1 MDDLESP
8 ILQSN
13 ASRRGRETNEGR
25 RSTMSYAE
33 EMFGLA
39 GKTIAITGAGGVIAG
54 AMAEALLK
62 AGGNVSLWAH
72 RKAGAEAA
80 AARLTGAVPASADRL
95 LALEA
100 DAGDRVS
107 VRAALEK
114 TEQKFGAINVLI
126 NCAGGNKGKSPFL
139 DMDVA
144 LFEEVLKLN
153 LVAGL
158 VVPTQVVAARWIEK
172 KMRGCI
178 INLASMS
185 SFVPLS
191 GVWAYDAAK
200 AAVHNLTMAT
210 AREFAAY
217 GIRVN
222 ALAPGFFLG
231 NQNRA
236 LLVDQATGE
245 LTERGRAIIAHTPF
259 GRFGEVKELAGALL
273 FLASEAASGFVT
285 GVTLPVDGGYLVD
298 NI

>member
-1 MDDLESP
+1 
-8 ILQSN
+8 
-13 ASRRGRETNEGR
+13 
-25 RSTMSYAE
+25 MSYVE

-54 AMAEALLK
+54 AMAEALLR

-72 RKAGAEAA
+72 HQVSAEAA
-80 AARLTGAVPASADRL
+80 SRRLVESGAVEADAAAGRIQV
-95 LALEA
+95 LEA
-100 DAGDRVS
+100 DAADEQS
-107 VRAALEK
+107 VRAALAAA
-114 TEQKFGAINVLI
+114 EQKFGAVDVLI
-126 NCAGGNKGKSPFL
+126 NCAGGNRGMSRFL
-139 DMDVA
+139 DLDVK
-144 LFEEVLKLN
+144 LFEEVLSLN

-158 VVPTQVVAARWIEK
+158 VVPTRVVAARWMEEK
-172 KMRGCI
+172 KRGCI

-200 AAVHNLTMAT
+200 AAVHSLTMAT
-210 AREFAAY
+210 AKEFASF

-222 ALAPGFFLG
+222 ALAPGFFIG

-236 LLVDQATGE
+236 LLMDAATGE
-245 LTERGRAIIAHTPF
+245 LTERGRKIIAHTPF
-259 GRFGEVKELAGALL
+259 GRFGKVAELSGALL
-273 FLASEAASGFVT
+273 FLASETAAGFVT

>member
-1 MDDLESP
+1 
-8 ILQSN
+8 
-13 ASRRGRETNEGR
+13 
-25 RSTMSYAE
+25 MSYVE

-62 AGGNVSLWAH
+62 AGASVSLWAH
-72 RKAGAEAA
+72 RKESADAASQRLGESGAA
-80 AARLTGAVPASADRL
+80 ADRVL
-95 LALEA
+95 PLEA
-100 DAGDRVS
+100 DAASESS
-107 VRAALEK
+107 VRAALEA
-114 TEQKFGAINVLI
+114 TERRFGAVDILI
-126 NCAGGNKGKSPFL
+126 NCAGGNRGMSRFL
-139 DMDVA
+139 DLDVKQ
-144 LFEEVLKLN
+144 FEEVLRLN

-172 KMRGCI
+172 KARGCI

-200 AAVHNLTMAT
+200 AAVLSLTMAT
-210 AREFAAY
+210 AKEFASH

-222 ALAPGFFLG
+222 AIAPGFFIG

-236 LLVDQATGE
+236 LLVDAATGE
-245 LTERGRAIIAHTPF
+245 LTERGRKIIAHTPY
-259 GRFGEVKELAGALL
+259 GRFGKVSELAGALL
-273 FLASEAASGFVT
+273 FLASETAAGFVT

>member
-1 MDDLESP
+1 
-8 ILQSN
+8 
-13 ASRRGRETNEGR
+13 
-25 RSTMSYAE
+25 MSYAD

-62 AGGNVSLWAH
+62 AGGNVALWAH
-72 RKAGAEAA
+72 RKESADA
-80 AARLTGAVPASADRL
+80 AARRLVDAGGLAERL
-95 LALEA
+95 LALES
-100 DAGDRVS
+100 DAADRVS

-114 TEQKFGAINVLI
+114 TEQRFGAVHVLI

-139 DMDVA
+139 ELDVA
-144 LFEEVLKLN
+144 LFEEVLRLN

-158 VVPTQVVAARWIEK
+158 VVPTQVVAARWIELK
-172 KMRGCI
+172 ARGCI

-210 AREFAAY
+210 AKEFAAH

-245 LTERGRAIIAHTPF
+245 LTERGRGIIAHTPF
-259 GRFGEVKELAGALL
+259 GRFGQVNELSGALL

-285 GVTLPVDGGYLVD
+285 GVTLPVDGGYLVH